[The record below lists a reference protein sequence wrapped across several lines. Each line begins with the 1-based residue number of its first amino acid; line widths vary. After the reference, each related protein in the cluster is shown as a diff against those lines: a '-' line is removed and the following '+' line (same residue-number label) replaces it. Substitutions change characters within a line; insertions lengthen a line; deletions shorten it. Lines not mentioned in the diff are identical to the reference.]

1 MSTRGSNSFGG
12 GLRTLMARYSPL
24 VILAGLCL
32 TVAVLSPDFRTTN
45 NLQSVVYRTSVAGI
59 VASGQV
65 LVILTGGIDLSVG
78 AVAALS
84 GVIGCLL
91 MKHVAAFASLG
102 ILGGCLTGLLCGS
115 ICGFLVAKGRVA
127 PFIVTLGMMM
137 AARGATLLLS
147 GGLPVSGAPSSFE
160 YLGGTRIWWI
170 PVVITLSI
178 NITLGTMLAF
188 TRFGRALYATG
199 GNMVAARLSGISV
212 DRVRI
217 LAYSLCGMM
226 AGFAGMVL
234 ASRTSGASPT
244 GGEGLELEAIAGC
257 VIGGASLMGGEGGAL
272 GALAGALIKE
282 VLVNFCN
289 LKNYDQH
296 WQSVFIGILI
306 VVLVSYDNY
315 RKRRAGLIKD

>member
-1 MSTRGSNSFGG
+1 MPENKTLGG
-12 GLRTLMARYSPL
+12 GVRTLLARYSPL

-32 TVAVLSPDFRTTN
+32 TVAILSPDFRTTN

-84 GVIGCLL
+84 GVVGCML
-91 MKHVAAFASLG
+91 MKHVGAFASLG
-102 ILGGCLTGLLCGS
+102 ILGGSLTGLVCGL
-115 ICGFLVAKGRVA
+115 ICGLLVAKGRVA

-137 AARGATLLLS
+137 TARGATLLLS
-147 GGLPVSGAPSSFE
+147 GGLPVSGAPATFE

-170 PVVITLSI
+170 PVVITLTI
-178 NITLGTMLAF
+178 NITLGVILAF

-217 LAYSLCGMM
+217 LAYSLCGML

-244 GGEGLELEAIAGC
+244 AGEGLELEAIAGC

-296 WQSVFIGILI
+296 WQSVLIGVLI
-306 VVLVSYDNY
+306 VILVSYDNY
-315 RKRRAGLIKD
+315 RKRRAGLFKD